1 MGSISAADAMI
12 LLVED
17 AASMACEAD
26 ALSAARSLL
35 RASALV
41 LPPDECAR
49 VVDSIE
55 ATFHLREKGA
65 LNG

>member
-12 LLVED
+12 LLIED

-49 VVDSIE
+49 VVASIE
-55 ATFHLREKGA
+55 RTFHLREKGA

>member
-1 MGSISAADAMI
+1 MRISPADVLI
-12 LLVED
+12 LLIED
-17 AASMACEAD
+17 VASMVDGANSID
-26 ALSAARSLL
+26 AARSLL
-35 RASALV
+35 RVAAVL

-55 ATFHLREKGA
+55 TTFHLREKGA